1 LVLAAVPLFV
11 GVLQSHATITR
22 HRSRR
27 MQADGEIL
35 IYGDEPARQS
45 FGYRFYRGVGPV
57 AAGP

>member
-1 LVLAAVPLFV
+1 
-11 GVLQSHATITR
+11 
-22 HRSRR
+22 